1 MEERRRLGGD
11 FGERGRECRREKSVR
26 EEKRR
31 EISVREEGRRRE

>member
-1 MEERRRLGGD
+1 MVRG
-11 FGERGRECRREKSVR
+11 GRECRREKSVR